1 MKEGSDES
9 SYIVYLVLFFHGIK
23 SLLTEGWVEQH
34 ARRLRATVT
43 MTTIVRN
50 DILRVESVSE
60 NHALVRLECCRKSWL
75 CIFPTSTWCVVNLV
89 PKAIL

>member
-1 MKEGSDES
+1 MGLQS
-9 SYIVYLVLFFHGIK
+9 VLK
-23 SLLTEGWVEQH
+23 SQLNNIH

-60 NHALVRLECCRKSWL
+60 NHALVRLECCHKSWL
-75 CIFPTSTWCVVNLV
+75 CIFPTSTWSVVNLV